1 MGQLTQTTTQVQTLL
16 NDADASN
23 VGNTSISDA
32 SDTKSTAVKK
42 SGFYSLGA
50 SASNAPSSDRSVMI
64 SAVRNTAASG
74 EIRYGQIVLTESSGM
89 YWAVDDN
96 GTLSSW
102 SEAIGTATTQT
113 LTNKTLTSP
122 VLTTPQINDSAADH
136 QYIFAAA
143 NLAADRTVSLPLLAG
158 NDTFVFEAFTQTLTN
173 KTLTSAVL
181 NTGVSGTAV
190 LDEDNMASDSAT
202 QLATQQSIKA
212 YVDGQVSGVT
222 ASSTTTFT
230 NKTISGS
237 NNTLSNIAMSSTA
250 FVAGTGLTLSTNT
263 VNIDAAQT
271 GITSLLATDIKIGED
286 DQTKVDFGTANEIH
300 LYADNTKRVTI
311 DSTGLTVNSGSLE
324 TATID
329 FTDGDNALTI
339 ADGGGITA
347 AAGITS
353 TAAANAFGASS
364 VTGALSLKNGST
376 SAGFA
381 EFFEDSGNGTNK
393 VTLIGPAS
401 TADVTVTLPASADTL
416 VGKATTDTL
425 TNKTLTT
432 PTITTPVVNAGLQL
446 KNGSTS
452 AGFLEFFEDS
462 GNGTN
467 KVTLIGPAST
477 ADITLTLP
485 SSDGDDG
492 QALTTNGSG
501 VLSFAS
507 SGGAYTAWAIKTTN
521 YTASASDQLV
531 CNHASTA
538 FTITLP
544 AGSANDTVIIAN
556 AGAALVTVG
565 RNGSQKINSVA
576 ADGTV
581 PQGNSVQLVYV
592 DDTIGWFEI

>member
-1 MGQLTQTTTQVQTLL
+1 MGQLTQTTTQVQTIL

-32 SDTKSTAVKK
+32 SDTKATAVKK

-50 SASNAPSSDRSVMI
+50 SASNAPSSDRSVLI
-64 SAVRNTAASG
+64 SAVRNTSASG
-74 EIRYGQIVLTESSGM
+74 DIRYGQIVLTESSGL

-102 SEAIGTATTQT
+102 SEAIGTTSTQT

-136 QYIFAAA
+136 QYIFAVA

-190 LDEDNMASDSAT
+190 LDEDNMASNSAT

-212 YVDGQVSGVT
+212 YVDSQVSGVT

-230 NKTISGS
+230 NKTINAS
-237 NNTLSNIAMSSTA
+237 NNTLSNIPMSATSFA
-250 FVAGTGLTLSTNT
+250 AGTGVTLSTNT
-263 VNIDAAQT
+263 LNVDAAQT

-286 DQTKVDFGTANEIH
+286 DQTKVDFGTVNEIH
-300 LYADNTKRVTI
+300 LYADNTNRVTV
-311 DSTGLTVNSGSLE
+311 DANGMTL
-324 TATID
+324 
-329 FTDGDNALTI
+329 NA
-339 ADGGGITA
+339 
-347 AAGITS
+347 
-353 TAAANAFGASS
+353 
-364 VTGALSLKNGST
+364 GALSLKNGST
-376 SAGFA
+376 SAGKI
-381 EFFEDSGNGTNK
+381 EFFEDS
-393 VTLIGPAS
+393 
-401 TADVTVTLPASADTL
+401 D
-416 VGKATTDTL
+416 
-425 TNKTLTT
+425 
-432 PTITTPVVNAGLQL
+432 
-446 KNGSTS
+446 
-452 AGFLEFFEDS
+452 
-462 GNGTN
+462 NGTN

-485 SSDGDDG
+485 SSDGDSG
-492 QALTTNGSG
+492 QFLQTNGSG
-501 VLSFAS
+501 TMSWATA
-507 SGGAYTAWAIKTTN
+507 GGAYTAWAIKTTN
-521 YTASASDQLV
+521 YTASAGDQLV

-544 AGSANDTVIIAN
+544 AGSANDTVIISN

-565 RNGSQKINSVA
+565 RNGSQKINSSA
-576 ADGTV
+576 EDGTII
-581 PQGNSVQLVYV
+581 QGASVQLVYV
-592 DDTIGWFEI
+592 DDTIGWYAI

>member
-74 EIRYGQIVLTESSGM
+74 EIRYGQIVLTEGSGL

-230 NKTISGS
+230 NKTINAS

-286 DQTKVDFGTANEIH
+286 DQTKIDFETADQINF
-300 LYADNTKRVTI
+300 YADNTKRVTI
-311 DSTGLTVNSGSLE
+311 DSTGLTINSGSLE

-329 FTDGDNALTI
+329 YTDGDNALTI

-364 VTGALSLKNGST
+364 VTGALQLKNGAT
-376 SAGFA
+376 SAGFV
-381 EFFEDSGNGTNK
+381 EFFEDS
-393 VTLIGPAS
+393 
-401 TADVTVTLPASADTL
+401 D
-416 VGKATTDTL
+416 
-425 TNKTLTT
+425 
-432 PTITTPVVNAGLQL
+432 
-446 KNGSTS
+446 
-452 AGFLEFFEDS
+452 
-462 GNGTN
+462 NGTN

-485 SSDGDDG
+485 SSDGDAN
-492 QALTTNGSG
+492 QFLQTNGSG
-501 VLSFAS
+501 VMSWATA
-507 SGGAYTAWAIKTTN
+507 GGAYTAWAIKTTN

-556 AGAALVTVG
+556 AGAALITVG

-581 PQGNSVQLVYV
+581 SQGRSTQLVYV